1 MKANQV
7 LIPKHVAI
15 IMDGNGRW
23 AKKRFMPR
31 IAGHKKGAQVF
42 RTISKHCSTLGI
54 KYFTAY
60 AFSTENWNRSKEEID
75 GLMNIL
81 RNYLKDFFVSRDDYI
96 GFRTKFIGDKS
107 ILSQDIVELMN
118 EIEEESKNYD
128 KINVNIAVNYGSRQ
142 EIVMAVKSIGQQI
155 KDNKININDVDIDL
169 VSNYLYTKG
178 QPDPDLI
185 IRTSGEQRIS
195 NFLLWQ
201 SAYAEYVFT
210 QVLWPD
216 FTPKCF
222 DEAIEIFQKRQRRYG
237 GA

>member
-1 MKANQV
+1 
-7 LIPKHVAI
+7 
-15 IMDGNGRW
+15 
-23 AKKRFMPR
+23 
-31 IAGHKKGAQVF
+31 
-42 RTISKHCSTLGI
+42 
-54 KYFTAY
+54 
-60 AFSTENWNRSKEEID
+60 
-75 GLMNIL
+75 MNIL

-210 QVLWPD
+210 KVLWPD